1 MHENGIEKAR
11 HAYLHSNVN
20 LKVNDT
26 PGDVNSTK
34 TYSKSSFDQYQQ
46 KKRRYQPKKNIK
58 CWPSTV
64 KTF

>member
-1 MHENGIEKAR
+1 MHENGIEEAL

-34 TYSKSSFDQYQQ
+34 TYSKSSFNKYQ
-46 KKRRYQPKKNIK
+46 KKKEVPAKKRIK
-58 CWPSTV
+58 C
-64 KTF
+64 

>member
-46 KKRRYQPKKNIK
+46 KKGGTSQKNNKMLTKHRKDI
-58 CWPSTV
+58 
-64 KTF
+64 